1 MPSVFLGKP
10 TIEYL
15 KSHSNGESMD
25 ATVRRLLKLDEGAN
39 GKGLVRRQIPR
50 EKLAPAFAYT
60 WTILNQ
66 LRAYDQ
72 ANPQMERSEL
82 QKKVGE
88 TLEIGDLFIMFPDDA
103 SLGKRNQPRWK
114 ARFTNALAYL
124 KKTGCV
130 DVIGKDATAPK
141 QQRGVQYRATDHGL
155 SVIEDIGLHLD
166 LKKELPAT
174 QKGESRDGHC
184 WLYTVSEFTEELD
197 SDGNSLCPKPLEPAG
212 IPSELSGRPA
222 TPPPLEEGWWKDGV
236 TVTPN
241 SPEEQRNRS
250 SEEILA
256 EFQAQGFEIDDSHAS
271 LGMVY
276 TQKEQGEDG
285 QSPKA

>member
-15 KSHSNGESMD
+15 RAHSNGESMD

-39 GKGLVRRQIPR
+39 GKCLVRRQIPR
-50 EKLAPAFAYT
+50 EKLAPAYAYT

-66 LRAYDQ
+66 LRTYDQ
-72 ANPQMERSEL
+72 ANPQMARSEL
-82 QKKVGE
+82 QKMVGE
-88 TLEIGDLFIMFPDDA
+88 TLAIGDLFIMFPDDA

-155 SVIEDIGLHLD
+155 SVIKDIGLHICPRRG
-166 LKKELPAT
+166 LPAT

-184 WLYTVSEFTEELD
+184 YLYTVSESTKRLD
-197 SDGNSLCPKPLEPAG
+197 SDGNEICPKELESTD
-212 IPSELSGRPA
+212 IPSELAGRPA
-222 TPPPLEEGWWKDGV
+222 
-236 TVTPN
+236 
-241 SPEEQRNRS
+241 S
-250 SEEILA
+250 S
-256 EFQAQGFEIDDSHAS
+256 
-271 LGMVY
+271 
-276 TQKEQGEDG
+276 
-285 QSPKA
+285 